1 LIGAFQRIVYE
12 LKVGD
17 RVTVTRHAL
26 MVRFARR
33 APLNF
38 FSLLEE
44 KMRWNAPI
52 KERRD

>member
-1 LIGAFQRIVYE
+1 VEADGRIVDE

-17 RVTVTRHAL
+17 HATVNAL
-26 MVRFARR
+26 SAHGPFR
-33 APLNF
+33 APRGAQFL
-38 FSLLEE
+38 LVLEE